1 MFLAFDVIEI
11 IYYLSDIDNQI
22 VFNKLFP
29 RNSFLIRKIHIDKN
43 LYCLLSNL
51 CKIHINRYNH
61 IKSLKFNL
69 TSHILLQNL

>member
-1 MFLAFDVIEI
+1 MYLPFEI
-11 IYYLSDIDNQI
+11 IDIIYHLSNIDTQL
-22 VFNKLFP
+22 VFNKLCP
-29 RNSFLIRKIHIDKN
+29 INSFLFKKINIDKN
-43 LYCLLSNL
+43 LYHLLSNF